1 MNSGLKVGVLEIEKV
16 FVQALVKVIVL
27 RSWARHLT
35 FRVVFSNH
43 QLFWLLTVIELLSQ
57 ITNRCV

>member
-43 QLFWLLTVIELLSQ
+43 QLF
-57 ITNRCV
+57 